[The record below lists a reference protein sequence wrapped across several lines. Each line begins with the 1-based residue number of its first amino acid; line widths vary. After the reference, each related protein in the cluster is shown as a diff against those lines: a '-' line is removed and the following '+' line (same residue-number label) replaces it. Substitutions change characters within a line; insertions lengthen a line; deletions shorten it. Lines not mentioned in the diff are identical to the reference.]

1 MSAET
6 NSAEPNKTG
15 TNRTGT
21 NRAVPFLAA
30 FNAIEAFLRSEL
42 DAKRSDGFSWM
53 ARTAAK
59 KGIITREQSDTLQ
72 EFADLRNAISHGEYE
87 DLRPIAEPLP
97 ETVAEIEQLRDTLI
111 RPALAADV
119 VAQQR
124 VITFTPDEDIHV
136 ALATIFETG
145 LAQFPIYDG
154 GECVG
159 LLTTNA
165 IARWVA
171 AELGDDDRIHPAT
184 IGEVLEH
191 SGRLD
196 QPVFLPRTVTAAAA
210 VEALTTPL
218 ESGAMPR
225 LAIITEHGK
234 PTQKPFS
241 VLGATDIP
249 ALASAS

>member
-1 MSAET
+1 MD
-6 NSAEPNKTG
+6 G
-15 TNRTGT
+15 HT
-21 NRAVPFLAA
+21 NRALPFLAA
-30 FNAIEAFLRSEL
+30 FNSIEAFLRDEL
-42 DAKRSDGFSWM
+42 GAKKSDGFSWM

-59 KGIITREQSDTLQ
+59 RGMITRAQCDTLQ
-72 EFADLRNAISHGEYE
+72 EFAELRNAISHGEYE

-119 VAQQR
+119 VAQQQ
-124 VITFTPDEDIHV
+124 VVTFAPGDDIHEV
-136 ALATIFETG
+136 LSTITGTG
-145 LAQFPIYDG
+145 LAQFPVYDG

-171 AELGDDDRIHPAT
+171 AELSSDDRIRSAT
-184 IGEVLEH
+184 VGEVLEH
-191 SGRLD
+191 SGRID
-196 QPVFLPRTVTAAAA
+196 QPVFLPRSVTAAAA

-218 ESGAMPR
+218 ASGAMPR

-234 PTQKPFS
+234 PSQKPFS

-249 ALASAS
+249 ALAAAS

>member
-1 MSAET
+1 MNA
-6 NSAEPNKTG
+6 P
-15 TNRTGT
+15 

-30 FNAIEAFLRSEL
+30 FNAIESFLRGEL
-42 DAKRSDGFSWM
+42 EAKKSDGFSWM

-59 KGIITREQSDTLQ
+59 KGIITREQSETLQ

-87 DLRPIAEPLP
+87 DFRPIAEPLP
-97 ETVAEIEQLRDTLI
+97 ETVEEIEHLRDTLI
-111 RPALAADV
+111 RPALAADI
-119 VAQQR
+119 VAQQK
-124 VITFTPDEDIHV
+124 VVTFAPGDDIHEV
-136 ALATIFETG
+136 LTTITETG

-154 GECVG
+154 GQCVG

-171 AELGDDDRIHPAT
+171 AELSDDDRIHPAT
-184 IGEVLEH
+184 IEEVLEH
-191 SGRLD
+191 TGRLD

-218 ESGAMPR
+218 DSGAMPR
-225 LAIITEHGK
+225 LAIVTEHGK
-234 PTQKPFS
+234 PTQRPIS

-249 ALASAS
+249 ALAAAS

>member
-1 MSAET
+1 MT
-6 NSAEPNKTG
+6 QP
-15 TNRTGT
+15 T

-30 FNAIEAFLRSEL
+30 FNAIEAHLRSEL
-42 DAKRSDGFSWM
+42 DAKKSDGFGWM
-53 ARTAAK
+53 ARLAAK
-59 KGIITREQSDTLQ
+59 KGMITRQQAEDLQ

-87 DLRPIAEPLP
+87 DFRPIAEPLP
-97 ETVAEIEQLRDTLI
+97 ETVAEIERLRDALI

-124 VITFTPDEDIHV
+124 VITFAPDDDIRDV
-136 ALATIFETG
+136 LSTISETG
-145 LAQFPIYDG
+145 LTQFPIYES

-171 AELGDDDRIHPAT
+171 AELTTNDCVGDAQVT
-184 IGEVLEH
+184 TVLEL
-191 SGRLD
+191 SGRQD
-196 QPVFLPRTVTAAAA
+196 QPVFLPRSVTAAAA
-210 VEALTTPL
+210 VDALTTPL
-218 ESGAMPR
+218 ETGAMPR

-234 PTQKPFS
+234 PTEKPFS

-249 ALASAS
+249 TLAAAN